1 MEGIHPRIAGAR
13 HSEALER
20 NCPQP
25 DFHQCRFICRHPVDV
40 NEQANTVDVSNRASR
55 QRGRRYHA
63 VIHSALALI
72 APVAG
77 NRDGAARAGGQP
89 QIIAN
94 YPERLISELEI

>member
-1 MEGIHPRIAGAR
+1 MTEMEGIQPRIAGAR

-77 NRDGAARAGGQP
+77 NRDALRARA
-89 QIIAN
+89 AN
-94 YPERLISELEI
+94 RKSSRITQSD